1 MEDDSTLFF
10 QLLFLFCLILLNAFF
25 AASEVAVISLSP
37 GVLKKLE
44 QKRSTKAR
52 HLKNILADYGR
63 FLATV
68 QVGVT
73 FAGFMAS
80 AFAADIFSDTIT
92 EFLYDHGVTFLSKK
106 ILDGLI
112 VVFITLVLSYVS
124 LVFGELIPKQ
134 LGLKF
139 SETVAVHVATPIDY
153 FARLTRPFV
162 WLLNN
167 SVKQTL
173 QLFGCS
179 MMEAREVSEEEIRS
193 MVDIGAENG
202 AIENDER
209 RMIENIFEF
218 NTITAGEVMTHRSEV
233 VALKLDTPAEKIE
246 ELFFSSVFTR
256 IPVYKNDIDEIIGFV
271 HFREYM
277 TAKIRAG
284 KSPDLAKVLHPV
296 FFAPATMRANA
307 LFHSMQGK
315 KIGMSV
321 ILDEFGGA
329 DGIVTLEDLLE
340 EIVGSLYDEGDES
353 GNEIEPIAANKWR
366 IDGAVRLDEISR
378 NLNLSL
384 DGENFDTIG
393 GLVFGKLNTIPA
405 PGATV
410 ELPELNLHITVEKI
424 TERRVDKIV
433 LEYIPPPESTDAEDC
448 F

>member
-1 MEDDSTLFF
+1 MEDDSSLFF

-44 QKRSTKAR
+44 QKRSTKAL
-52 HLKNILADYGR
+52 HLKNILSDYGR

-92 EFLYDHGVTFLSKK
+92 EFLYEHGVTFFSKK
-106 ILDGLI
+106 VLDGLI
-112 VVFITLVLSYVS
+112 VVFITIILSYVS

-139 SETVAVHVATPIDY
+139 SETVAVHVAAPIDY
-153 FARLTRPFV
+153 FAKFARPFV

-167 SVKQTL
+167 SVKQVL

-179 MMEAREVSEEEIRS
+179 MLESKEVSEEEIRS

-218 NTITAGEVMTHRSEV
+218 NNITSGEVMTHRSEV
-233 VALKLDTPAEKIE
+233 IALKLDTPPEKIE
-246 ELFFSSVFTR
+246 ELFFSSGFTR
-256 IPVYKNDIDEIIGFV
+256 IPVYKSDIDEIIGFV

-277 TAKIRAG
+277 TAKIRNN
-284 KSPDLAKVLHPV
+284 KSPDLAKLLHPV
-296 FFAPATMRANA
+296 FFAPATMRANV
-307 LFHSMQGK
+307 LFHSMQSK
-315 KIGMSV
+315 KIGMAI

-353 GNEIEPIAANKWR
+353 GSEIEPIGENKWR
-366 IDGAVRLDEISR
+366 IDGAVRLDEINR
-378 NLNLSL
+378 NLNLSFG
-384 DGENFDTIG
+384 GEDFDTIG
-393 GLVFGKLNTIPA
+393 GLVFGKLNALPA
-405 PGATV
+405 AGVMV

-424 TERRVDKIV
+424 TERRVDKVI
-433 LEYIPPPESTDAEDC
+433 LEYTPPPESFSDEEL